1 MTTRLYSIIA
11 LLSIGAALAATPVLA
26 ADSVAGAKATGGA
39 TVNRDAPLTLPGKIV
54 AKATPHVD
62 PATLSRGIF
71 ASDTEAALQS
81 LGTVTLSRDGTIAET
96 APSDTMRGIFE
107 STVEGKGKSQ

>member
-26 ADSVAGAKATGGA
+26 AGGSVAGAGA
-39 TVNRDAPLTLPGKIV
+39 SGNAGVNRDAPLTLPGPIV
-54 AKATPHVD
+54 ARATPHVD

-71 ASDTEAALQS
+71 GGDTDAALES
-81 LGTVTLSRDGTIAET
+81 LGTVTLSRDGTTAET
-96 APSDTMRGIFE
+96 PASDTMRGIFE
-107 STVEGKGKSQ
+107 NTVEGRKK

>member
-11 LLSIGAALAATPVLA
+11 LVSIGAALAATPVLA
-26 ADSVAGAKATGGA
+26 AGGAVPGAQASGSA
-39 TVNRDAPLTLPGKIV
+39 TVNRDAPLTLPGRIV
-54 AKATPHVD
+54 AKATPRVD

-71 ASDTEAALQS
+71 AGDSDAALDS

-96 APSDTMRGIFE
+96 PASDVMRGIFE
-107 STVEGKGKSQ
+107 TTVQGKNK